1 MRFGR
6 TVAWNVKVK
15 KSVVF
20 SGTTAGSQRKTSW
33 THGCWWRSTRGA
45 CDFFVDFS
53 VFFLLTADYLFTCR
67 EQERELLFQKKGKR
81 PRGRPR
87 KIPLPEV
94 AADCSSSSSS
104 SGLSGPSS
112 DDEEQVKKV
121 KPGPRVQPGP
131 QKRPQILLARPDPPR
146 RKKRGRKPLHADLKT
161 NTESP
166 PQPSRHHHLI
176 RPQRV
181 ELRPGM
187 KKPLQPASFT
197 YTGLTRTSR
206 DESSTSSSFSHTSSK
221 PGSTSGTWSNRSLN
235 SSCGSASFNRTS
247 PSPQNKMSLSELKR
261 SVLDSS
267 SFKTVPLKNTGAASS
282 LGVPGGFGGGQVVQ
296 RSPLSLRKQEGVSGA
311 SCLLQHKQQNS
322 AHAKPSSSPA
332 HRDRINQALSLR
344 TLNLQT
350 VGRMPASGSHQG
362 STMGSGAGAATSR
375 SNLRSIAGVVKGAAD
390 RIKDTR
396 VSAGQGRTLPA
407 GGVVKE
413 TLAGGTRLENR
424 NPSRS
429 VNELSAGD
437 SDESS
442 SSESEAAA
450 ALYLGNSRRSL
461 GDDTNESD
469 TETDWRPARS
479 LLEHVFVTD
488 VTANFLTVTVK
499 ESPTS
504 VGFFSSGTH

>member
-1 MRFGR
+1 QGKFEYL
-6 TVAWNVKVK
+6 VK
-15 KSVVF
+15 
-20 SGTTAGSQRKTSW
+20 
-33 THGCWWRSTRGA
+33 WRGWS
-45 CDFFVDFS
+45 S
-53 VFFLLTADYLFTCR
+53 K

-87 KIPLPEV
+87 KHPLPEV
-94 AADCSSSSSS
+94 AADRSSSSSS
-104 SGLSGPSS
+104 SGLSEPSS

-146 RKKRGRKPLHADLKT
+146 RKKRGRKPLHADLRTK
-161 NTESP
+161 TESP
-166 PQPSRHHHLI
+166 PLPSRHHHLI

-206 DESSTSSSFSHTSSK
+206 EESSTSSSSFSHTSTK
-221 PGSTSGTWSNRSLN
+221 PGSMSGTWSNRTLN
-235 SSCGSASFNRTS
+235 SSCGSASFSRTS

-267 SFKTVPLKNTGAASS
+267 SFKTLPLKSPGAASS
-282 LGVPGGFGGGQVVQ
+282 LGLPGGFGGGQGVQ
-296 RSPLSLRKQEGVSGA
+296 RSPLSLRKAEGGGGA
-311 SCLLQHKQQNS
+311 SCLVQHKQNS
-322 AHAKPSSSPA
+322 GLSKPSSSPA
-332 HRDRINQALSLR
+332 HRDRLNQALSLR
-344 TLNLQT
+344 TLNLQS
-350 VGRMPASGSHQG
+350 VGRVPAGGGHQG
-362 STMGSGAGAATSR
+362 SGVGGGVGGGAGGAASR
-375 SNLRSIAGVVKGAAD
+375 SSLRSIAGVVKAD

-396 VSAGQGRTLPA
+396 APAGQGRTHPA
-407 GGVVKE
+407 GGVAKE
-413 TLAGGTRLENR
+413 TLAGGARLEDR
-424 NPSRS
+424 NPSRGG
-429 VNELSAGD
+429 NELSAGD

-450 ALYLGNSRRSL
+450 ALYMGNSRRSL

-469 TETDWRPARS
+469 AETDWRPARS

>member
-1 MRFGR
+1 M
-6 TVAWNVKVK
+6 
-15 KSVVF
+15 F
-20 SGTTAGSQRKTSW
+20 SDTTAGSRRKTSW
-33 THGCWWRSTRGA
+33 THGCWQHSTKGG
-45 CDFFVDFS
+45 C
-53 VFFLLTADYLFTCR
+53 VFTDLWPTVTFLCFCCLLTANYLLLCR

-94 AADCSSSSSS
+94 SADPSSSSSS

-121 KPGPRVQPGP
+121 KAGPRVQPGP

-161 NTESP
+161 KNEPP

-176 RPQRV
+176 RSQRV

-206 DESSTSSSFSHTSSK
+206 DESSTSSSFGHTSSK
-221 PGSTSGTWSNRSLN
+221 PGSVSGTWSNRSLI
-235 SSCGSASFNRTS
+235 SSCSSVSFNRTS
-247 PSPQNKMSLSELKR
+247 PSLQHKMSLSELKR
-261 SVLDSS
+261 SVLDAG
-267 SFKTVPLKNTGAASS
+267 SFKTVPLKNTSAASS
-282 LGVPGGFGGGQVVQ
+282 LGLHGGFGGGQGAQ
-296 RSPLSLRKQEGVSGA
+296 RPPLSLRKQEGVGGA
-311 SCLLQHKQQNS
+311 SCLVQHKQQNS
-322 AHAKPSSSPA
+322 ALSKPSSSTA
-332 HRDRINQALSLR
+332 HRDRINQALGLR
-344 TLNLQT
+344 TLNLQA
-350 VGRMPASGSHQG
+350 VGRLPTSGGHQG
-362 STMGSGAGAATSR
+362 SITDSGAGVATSR
-375 SNLRSIAGVVKGAAD
+375 SSLRSNAGLVKGAAD
-390 RIKDTR
+390 RLKDNRTA
-396 VSAGQGRTLPA
+396 AGQGRGPA
-407 GGVVKE
+407 GGGSEQRVVKE
-413 TLAGGTRLENR
+413 MLAGGARLEDR
-424 NPSRS
+424 NPGRG

-442 SSESEAAA
+442 SSESEPVA
-450 ALYLGNSRRSL
+450 ALYLSNSRRSL

-504 VGFFSSGTH
+504 VGFFSSGSH

>member
-1 MRFGR
+1 MWREV
-6 TVAWNVKVK
+6 T
-15 KSVVF
+15 F

-33 THGCWWRSTRGA
+33 THGCWRHSTRGA
-45 CDFFVDFS
+45 H
-53 VFFLLTADYLFTCR
+53 VFLAEWPTVIFDCSDCFLPSCR

-94 AADCSSSSSS
+94 AADRSSSSSS

-112 DDEEQVKKV
+112 DDEEQVKKA

-161 NTESP
+161 KSESP

-206 DESSTSSSFSHTSSK
+206 EESSTSSSFSHTSSK
-221 PGSTSGTWSNRSLN
+221 PGSMSGTWPNRSLN

-267 SFKTVPLKNTGAASS
+267 SFKTVPLKTNGAASS
-282 LGVPGGFGGGQVVQ
+282 LGLPGGFGGGQVVQ

-311 SCLLQHKQQNS
+311 STLVQHKQQNS
-322 AHAKPSSSPA
+322 ALSKPSSSPA

-350 VGRMPASGSHQG
+350 VGRLPASN
-362 STMGSGAGAATSR
+362 TMGSGSSAATSR
-375 SNLRSIAGVVKGAAD
+375 SSLRSIAGVVKGAAD

-396 VSAGQGRTLPA
+396 TSAGQGRTLPA
-407 GGVVKE
+407 GSVSEQRVGKE
-413 TLAGGTRLENR
+413 TLAGGARLEDR
-424 NPSRS
+424 NPSRG

-442 SSESEAAA
+442 SSESEAVA
-450 ALYLGNSRRSL
+450 ALYLSNSRRSL

-488 VTANFLTVTVK
+488 ITANFLTVTVK

>member
-1 MRFGR
+1 VMEGV
-6 TVAWNVKVK
+6 TVGQVFDAECILSKRPRKGKFEYLVKWRGWSSK
-15 KSVVF
+15 HN
-20 SGTTAGSQRKTSW
+20 SW
-33 THGCWWRSTRGA
+33 EPEENILDPR
-45 CDFFVDFS
+45 
-53 VFFLLTADYLFTCR
+53 LLAAFHKCR

-87 KIPLPEV
+87 KHPLPEV
-94 AADCSSSSSS
+94 AADRSSSSSS
-104 SGLSGPSS
+104 SGLSEPSS

-146 RKKRGRKPLHADLKT
+146 RKKRGRKPLHADLRTK
-161 NTESP
+161 TESP
-166 PQPSRHHHLI
+166 PLPSRHHHLI

-206 DESSTSSSFSHTSSK
+206 EESSTSSSSFSHTSTK
-221 PGSTSGTWSNRSLN
+221 PGSMSGTWSNRTLN
-235 SSCGSASFNRTS
+235 SSCGSASFSRTS

-267 SFKTVPLKNTGAASS
+267 SFKTLPLKSPGAASS
-282 LGVPGGFGGGQVVQ
+282 LGLPGGFGGGQGVQ
-296 RSPLSLRKQEGVSGA
+296 RSPLSLRKAEGGGGA
-311 SCLLQHKQQNS
+311 SCLVQHKQNS
-322 AHAKPSSSPA
+322 GLSKPSSSPA
-332 HRDRINQALSLR
+332 HRDRLNQALSLR
-344 TLNLQT
+344 TLNLQ
-350 VGRMPASGSHQG
+350 A
-362 STMGSGAGAATSR
+362 SR
-375 SNLRSIAGVVKGAAD
+375 SSLRSIAGVVKAD

-396 VSAGQGRTLPA
+396 APAGQGRTHPA
-407 GGVVKE
+407 GGVAKE
-413 TLAGGTRLENR
+413 TLAGGARLEDR
-424 NPSRS
+424 NPSRGG
-429 VNELSAGD
+429 NELSAGD

-450 ALYLGNSRRSL
+450 ALYMGNSRRSL

-469 TETDWRPARS
+469 AETDWRPARS

>member
-1 MRFGR
+1 MFSLLNDQLSFL
-6 TVAWNVKVK
+6 TVL
-15 KSVVF
+15 
-20 SGTTAGSQRKTSW
+20 
-33 THGCWWRSTRGA
+33 
-45 CDFFVDFS
+45 
-53 VFFLLTADYLFTCR
+53 LLTDDYLLSCR

-94 AADCSSSSSS
+94 AADRSSSSSS

-112 DDEEQVKKV
+112 DDEEQVKKS

-131 QKRPQILLARPDPPR
+131 QKRPQILLARPDSPR

-161 NTESP
+161 KSESP

-221 PGSTSGTWSNRSLN
+221 PGSMSGTWPNRSMN

-267 SFKTVPLKNTGAASS
+267 SFKTVPLKNSGAASS
-282 LGVPGGFGGGQVVQ
+282 LGLPGGFGGGQVVQ

-311 SCLLQHKQQNS
+311 SCLVQHKQQNS
-322 AHAKPSSSPA
+322 ALSKPSSSPA

-350 VGRMPASGSHQG
+350 VGRMTASGGHQG
-362 STMGSGAGAATSR
+362 NAMGSGSSAATSR
-375 SNLRSIAGVVKGAAD
+375 SSLRSIAGVVKGAAD
-390 RIKDTR
+390 RIKDART
-396 VSAGQGRTLPA
+396 SAGQGRTLPA
-407 GGVVKE
+407 GGVSEQRVVKD
-413 TLAGGTRLENR
+413 TLAGGVRLEDR

-442 SSESEAAA
+442 SSESEAVA
-450 ALYLGNSRRSL
+450 ALYLSNSRRSL

-469 TETDWRPARS
+469 TETDWRPTRS

-504 VGFFSSGTH
+504 VGFFSSGSH

>member
-1 MRFGR
+1 MTNCHFLL
-6 TVAWNVKVK
+6 
-15 KSVVF
+15 SV
-20 SGTTAGSQRKTSW
+20 
-33 THGCWWRSTRGA
+33 
-45 CDFFVDFS
+45 
-53 VFFLLTADYLFTCR
+53 FLLTADYLLCCR

-94 AADCSSSSSS
+94 AADRSSSSSS

-121 KPGPRVQPGP
+121 RPGPRVQPGP

-161 NTESP
+161 KTESP

-181 ELRPGM
+181 ELRPGI

-206 DESSTSSSFSHTSSK
+206 DESSPSSSFSHTSSK
-221 PGSTSGTWSNRSLN
+221 PGSVSGTWSNRSLN
-235 SSCGSASFNRTS
+235 SSCGSTSFNRTS
-247 PSPQNKMSLSELKR
+247 SSPQNKMSLSELKR

-267 SFKTVPLKNTGAASS
+267 SFKTVPLKTTGAASS
-282 LGVPGGFGGGQVVQ
+282 LGLPGSFGGGQVVQ
-296 RSPLSLRKQEGVSGA
+296 RSPLGLRKQEGVSGA
-311 SCLLQHKQQNS
+311 SCLVPHKQQNS
-322 AHAKPSSSPA
+322 ALSKASCSPA
-332 HRDRINQALSLR
+332 HRDRINQALGLR

-350 VGRMPASGSHQG
+350 AGRVPVSGGHQG
-362 STMGSGAGAATSR
+362 SSVGSGAGGAASR
-375 SNLRSIAGVVKGAAD
+375 SSLRSIAGAVKGAAD
-390 RIKDTR
+390 RIKHAR
-396 VSAGQGRTLPA
+396 PSAGQCHALPA
-407 GGVVKE
+407 GGVPEHRAAKE
-413 TLAGGTRLENR
+413 SLAGGARLEER
-424 NPSRS
+424 NPTRS

-442 SSESEAAA
+442 SSESEAVA
-450 ALYLGNSRRSL
+450 ALYLSNSRRSL

-469 TETDWRPARS
+469 TETDWRPPRS

-504 VGFFSSGTH
+504 VGFFSSGSR

>member
-1 MRFGR
+1 MLSLVKDHLSFL
-6 TVAWNVKVK
+6 TV
-15 KSVVF
+15 
-20 SGTTAGSQRKTSW
+20 
-33 THGCWWRSTRGA
+33 
-45 CDFFVDFS
+45 
-53 VFFLLTADYLFTCR
+53 FLLTANYLLSCR

-94 AADCSSSSSS
+94 AAERFSSSSS

-112 DDEEQVKKV
+112 DDDEQVKKV

-146 RKKRGRKPLHADLKT
+146 RRKRGRKPLHPDLKT
-161 NTESP
+161 KPESP

-197 YTGLTRTSR
+197 YTGLTQTSR
-206 DESSTSSSFSHTSSK
+206 DESSTSSSFSHTPSK
-221 PGSTSGTWSNRSLN
+221 PGSMSTTWSNRSLN
-235 SSCGSASFNRTS
+235 ASCGSASFNRTS

-261 SVLDSS
+261 SVLDGSG
-267 SFKTVPLKNTGAASS
+267 FKTVPLKTPCAASS
-282 LGVPGGFGGGQVVQ
+282 LGLPRSFGGGHGVQ
-296 RSPLSLRKQEGVSGA
+296 RSPLSLRKPEGVGGA

-322 AHAKPSSSPA
+322 ALSKPSSSPA

-350 VGRMPASGSHQG
+350 VGRVPASGGHQV
-362 STMGSGAGAATSR
+362 SAMSSGAGPATSR
-375 SNLRSIAGVVKGAAD
+375 SSLRSIAGAVKGAAD

-396 VSAGQGRTLPA
+396 ASAGQVRALPA
-407 GGVVKE
+407 GGVSEHRSVKE
-413 TLAGGTRLENR
+413 TLAGGARLEER

-442 SSESEAAA
+442 SSESEGVA
-450 ALYLGNSRRSL
+450 ALYLSNSRRSL
-461 GDDTNESD
+461 GVDTYESD
-469 TETDWRPARS
+469 AETDWRPARS

-504 VGFFSSGTH
+504 VGFFSSGSH

>member
-1 MRFGR
+1 MLHFQAQQLGARGKHPGPTAAGGIPQEVRLVFLLNDQMSFF
-6 TVAWNVKVK
+6 TVC
-15 KSVVF
+15 F
-20 SGTTAGSQRKTSW
+20 L
-33 THGCWWRSTRGA
+33 
-45 CDFFVDFS
+45 FL
-53 VFFLLTADYLFTCR
+53 FFLLTADYLHSCR

-94 AADCSSSSSS
+94 AEDPSSSCSS

-161 NTESP
+161 KTEPP

-206 DESSTSSSFSHTSSK
+206 DESSTSSSFSHASSK
-221 PGSTSGTWSNRSLN
+221 PGSMSGTWSNRSLN

-247 PSPQNKMSLSELKR
+247 PSPQNKVSLSELKR
-261 SVLDSS
+261 SVLDGS
-267 SFKTVPLKNTGAASS
+267 SFKTVPLKSTSAASS
-282 LGVPGGFGGGQVVQ
+282 LGLPGGFGGAQVVQ
-296 RSPLSLRKQEGVSGA
+296 RPPLSLRKQEGVSGA

-322 AHAKPSSSPA
+322 ALSKPSSSPA

-350 VGRMPASGSHQG
+350 VGRVPASGGHQG
-362 STMGSGAGAATSR
+362 NNMGSGGGAATSR
-375 SNLRSIAGVVKGAAD
+375 SSLRSIAGVVKGAAD

-396 VSAGQGRTLPA
+396 ASAGQGRTLPA
-407 GGVVKE
+407 GAAVKE
-413 TLAGGTRLENR
+413 TLAGGARLEDR

-442 SSESEAAA
+442 SSESEAVA
-450 ALYLGNSRRSL
+450 ALYLSNSRRSL

-469 TETDWRPARS
+469 AETDWRPARS

-504 VGFFSSGTH
+504 VGFFSSGTR

>member
-1 MRFGR
+1 MFSLLNDQLSFL
-6 TVAWNVKVK
+6 NV
-15 KSVVF
+15 
-20 SGTTAGSQRKTSW
+20 
-33 THGCWWRSTRGA
+33 
-45 CDFFVDFS
+45 
-53 VFFLLTADYLFTCR
+53 FLLTADYSLPCR

-87 KIPLPEV
+87 KNPLPEV
-94 AADCSSSSSS
+94 AADRSSSSSS
-104 SGLSGPSS
+104 SGLSPPSS
-112 DDEEQVKKV
+112 DDDDDDEEQVKKV

-131 QKRPQILLARPDPPR
+131 QKRPQILLARPDPPC
-146 RKKRGRKPLHADLKT
+146 RKKRGRKPLHADLRAKA
-161 NTESP
+161 ESP

-206 DESSTSSSFSHTSSK
+206 DESSTSSSTFSHTSPK
-221 PGSTSGTWSNRSLN
+221 PGSVSGTWSNRALH
-235 SSCGSASFNRTS
+235 SSCGSASFSRTN

-267 SFKTVPLKNTGAASS
+267 SFKAAPLKSPGAASS
-282 LGVPGGFGGGQVVQ
+282 LGLPGGFSGGQVVQ
-296 RSPLSLRKQEGVSGA
+296 RSTPSLRKPEGVGAA
-311 SCLLQHKQQNS
+311 SCLVQHKQQGLS
-322 AHAKPSSSPA
+322 KPSPSPA
-332 HRDRINQALSLR
+332 HRERLNQALSLR

-350 VGRMPASGSHQG
+350 VGRGPASGGHQG
-362 STMGSGAGAATSR
+362 SAVGTGAGAATSR
-375 SNLRSIAGVVKGAAD
+375 SSLRGVAGAVKGTAD
-390 RIKDTR
+390 RIKDSR
-396 VSAGQGRTLPA
+396 ASAGTGRAHPA
-407 GGVVKE
+407 AGVAKE
-413 TLAGGTRLENR
+413 TLAGGARPEDR
-424 NPSRS
+424 NSSRGA
-429 VNELSAGD
+429 NELSAGD

-442 SSESEAAA
+442 SSESEAVA

-469 TETDWRPARS
+469 AETDWRPARS

-504 VGFFSSGTH
+504 VGFFSSGSR